1 MHPFHAFGQRF
12 HRHDGPAGDGHGHGG
27 RGHDDGRHRHRAGP
41 GRPEGDRRD
50 GPPRRGGRSEL
61 GRFFAHGDLRLVIL
75 NLIAEKPRHGYEI
88 IKAIEDAVRG
98 AYSPSPGVVYPTL
111 TLLEEIGHTEVT
123 PGEGTKKLH
132 GITPEGRAMLEASR
146 PALDALLAR
155 MAEAAEAYGE
165 GPHPSILRAREG
177 LKLAL
182 KMRLAR
188 GPLTGE
194 ESAAVAAA
202 LDAATAAVE
211 RS

>member
-1 MHPFHAFGQRF
+1 MRPFHAFHLFQDRF
-12 HRHDGPAGDGHGHGG
+12 HRDDRAPDGERHGRHHGRHGG
-27 RGHDDGRHRHRAGP
+27 HRRPDD
-41 GRPEGDRRD
+41 ERRD
-50 GPPRRGGRSEL
+50 APPRRGRSDL

-88 IKAIEDAVRG
+88 IKAIEDAVGG

-111 TLLEEIGHTEVT
+111 TLLEELGHTTVT
-123 PGEGTKKLH
+123 PGDGTKKLH
-132 GITPEGRAMLEASR
+132 GITPEGRAMLEAHR
-146 PALDALLAR
+146 AALDGLLAR
-155 MAEAAEAYGE
+155 MAEAAAAVGD
-165 GPHPSILRAREG
+165 GPHPSVVRAREG

-188 GPLTGE
+188 GPLSAE
-194 ESAAVAAA
+194 DSAAVAAA